1 MTVHLS
7 LPTFL
12 SLSLSLSLSFIYPLY
27 QNKITHSLS
36 VILLLSC

>member
-7 LPTFL
+7 LPPFL
-12 SLSLSLSLSFIYPLY
+12 SLSLSLSFVYPLY